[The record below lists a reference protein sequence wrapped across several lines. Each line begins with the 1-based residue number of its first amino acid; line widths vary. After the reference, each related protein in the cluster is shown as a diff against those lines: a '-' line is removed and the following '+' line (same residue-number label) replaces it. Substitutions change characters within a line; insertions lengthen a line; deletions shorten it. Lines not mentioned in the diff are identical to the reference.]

1 MKKLIAIAAACVALA
16 SCVKN
21 EVDFSGNFAQGEKI
35 DFQAVQGVQVES
47 RGDFE
52 GSAFIAAAFLLN
64 EGDTWAG
71 AHSTAQEYFKN
82 ETVTNTTGEWTTG
95 TAYYWPARGSL
106 TFYAVAPTGFTA
118 DRQWNTNKDY
128 IISNYSVE
136 TNKNVDLRV
145 ADIVREAKGNDVPA
159 VFRHK
164 LTKVNFGITKS
175 KSDPRE
181 IKLKSIVINGVYST
195 GTYTMPYNTVHGSGT
210 IVDFWTVPDGASG
223 ETCKLFE
230 GDLTVTDATQAIKIE
245 HSYMIP
251 QEFTSASYLT
261 VVYTVTNNGATE
273 TVTVNKHLGDDI
285 DTADKMWNM
294 NENISYNFTIGTV
307 EQIKWA
313 PTQEDWTPQS
323 YTIPL

>member
-35 DFQAVQGVQVES
+35 DFQAVQSVQVES
-47 RGDFE
+47 RGNFE
-52 GSAFIAAAFLLN
+52 GNAFIAAAFLLN
-64 EGDTWAG
+64 EGETWAG
-71 AHSTAQEYFKN
+71 AHTTAQEYFTN
-82 ETVTNTTGEWTTG
+82 ETVTNTTGEWTTA
-95 TAYYWPARGSL
+95 TAYYWPARGNL

-118 DRQWNTNKDY
+118 TRSWNTNKDY
-128 IISNYSVE
+128 IITDYSVE

-145 ADIVREAKGNDVPA
+145 ADIVREAKGNPVPA

-164 LTKVNFGITKS
+164 LTKLNFGITKS
-175 KSDPRE
+175 KGDLRE
-181 IKLKSIVINGVYST
+181 IKLKSIVIDGVYAK
-195 GTYTMPYNTVHGSGT
+195 GTYTMPYNAVHGSGT
-210 IVDFWTVPDGASG
+210 VVDFWTVPDGASS
-223 ETCKLFE
+223 ETCTLFN
-230 GDLTVTDATQAIKIE
+230 GDLTVTDATQAITID

-273 TVTVNKHLGDDI
+273 TVTVKKHLGDDI
-285 DTADKMWNM
+285 DKTDKMWSM

-313 PTQEDWTPQS
+313 PEQVDWKPES
-323 YTIPL
+323 FTIAL

>member
-47 RGDFE
+47 RGNFE
-52 GSAFIAAAFLLN
+52 GDAFIAAAFLLN
-64 EGDTWAG
+64 EGETWAG

-118 DRQWNTNKDY
+118 DRQWNANKDY

-136 TNKNVDLRV
+136 TNKDVDLRV

-164 LTKVNFGITKS
+164 LTKINFGITKAA
-175 KSDPRE
+175 SDPRE
-181 IKLKSIVINGVYST
+181 IKLQSIVISGVYST

-210 IVDFWTVPDGASG
+210 VVDFWTVPDGASG
-223 ETCKLFE
+223 ETCTLFDDE
-230 GDLTVTDATQAIKIE
+230 LTVTDATQTIAID
-245 HSYMIP
+245 HHYMIP

-273 TVTVNKHLGDDI
+273 TVTVKKHLGDDI

-313 PTQEDWTPQS
+313 PTQETWTDQS
-323 YTIPL
+323 FTIEL

>member
-52 GSAFIAAAFLLN
+52 GNAFIAAAFLLN

-128 IISNYSVE
+128 IISKYSVE

-273 TVTVNKHLGDDI
+273 TVTVKKHLGDDI

>member
-47 RGDFE
+47 RGAFE

-64 EGDTWAG
+64 EGETWAG
-71 AHSTAQEYFKN
+71 AHNTAQEYFKN

-118 DRQWNTNKDY
+118 DRQWNANKDY

-175 KSDPRE
+175 ASDPRE

-210 IVDFWTVPDGASG
+210 IVDYWIVPDGASG
-223 ETCKLFE
+223 ETCNLFS
-230 GDLTVTDATQAIKIE
+230 GDLTVTDATQAITIE

-261 VVYTVTNNGATE
+261 VIYTVTNNGATE
-273 TVTVNKHLGDDI
+273 TVTVKKHLGDDI

-294 NENISYNFTIGTV
+294 NENVSYNFTIGTV

-313 PTQEDWTPQS
+313 PTQEDWTDQS
-323 YTIPL
+323 FTIAL

>member
-47 RGDFE
+47 RGNFE
-52 GSAFIAAAFLLN
+52 GDAFIAAAFLLN
-64 EGDTWAG
+64 EGETWAG
-71 AHSTAQEYFKN
+71 AHTTAQEYFKN

-118 DRQWNTNKDY
+118 DRQWNANKDY

-136 TNKNVDLRV
+136 TNKDVDLRV
-145 ADIVREAKGNDVPA
+145 ADIVREAKGNVVPA

-164 LTKVNFGITKS
+164 LTKLNFGITKAA
-175 KSDPRE
+175 SDPRE
-181 IKLKSIVINGVYST
+181 IKLQSIVISGVYST
-195 GTYTMPYNTVHGSGT
+195 GTYTMPYNTIHGSST
-210 IVDFWTVPDGASG
+210 VVDFWTVPDGASG
-223 ETCKLFE
+223 ETCTLFDDE
-230 GDLTVTDATQAIKIE
+230 LTVTGATQTIAID
-245 HSYMIP
+245 HHYMIP
-251 QEFTSASYLT
+251 QEFTSASHLT
-261 VVYTVTNNGATE
+261 VVYTITNNGATE
-273 TVTVNKHLGDDI
+273 TVTVKKHLGDDI
-285 DTADKMWNM
+285 DTTDKMWNM

-313 PTQEDWTPQS
+313 PTQEDWTDQS
-323 YTIPL
+323 FTIEL

>member
-47 RGDFE
+47 RGNFE
-52 GSAFIAAAFLLN
+52 GNAFIAAAFLLN
-64 EGDTWAG
+64 EGETWAG
-71 AHSTAQEYFKN
+71 AHNTAQEYFKN

-118 DRQWNTNKDY
+118 DRQWNANKDY

-175 KSDPRE
+175 ASDPRT
-181 IKLKSIVINGVYST
+181 IILKSIVISGVYST

-210 IVDFWTVPDGASG
+210 IVDFWTVPDGASS
-223 ETCKLFE
+223 EVCTLFS
-230 GDLTVTDATQAIKIE
+230 GDLTVTNATQAITIE

-273 TVTVNKHLGDDI
+273 TVTVKKHLGDDI

-313 PTQEDWTPQS
+313 PTQEDWTTES
-323 YTIPL
+323 FNIAL

>member
-52 GSAFIAAAFLLN
+52 GNAFIAAAFLLN
-64 EGDTWAG
+64 EGETWAG
-71 AHSTAQEYFKN
+71 AHGTAQEYFKN

-118 DRQWNTNKDY
+118 DRQWNANKDY

-164 LTKVNFGITKS
+164 LTKLNFGITKS
-175 KSDPRE
+175 ASDPRE
-181 IKLKSIVINGVYST
+181 IKLKSIVIDGVYAK
-195 GTYTMPYNTVHGSGT
+195 GTYTMPYNAVHGSGT
-210 IVDFWTVPDGASG
+210 VVDFWTVPDGVSNDKCTLFNG
-223 ETCKLFE
+223 E
-230 GDLTVTDATQAIKIE
+230 LTVTDATQAITID
-245 HSYMIP
+245 HSYVIP

-273 TVTVNKHLGDDI
+273 TVTVKKHLGDDI
-285 DTADKMWNM
+285 DKTDKMWSM

-313 PTQEDWTPQS
+313 PEQEDWKPES
-323 YTIPL
+323 FNIAI

>member
-21 EVDFSGNFAQGEKI
+21 EVDFSGNFAQGERI

-47 RGDFE
+47 RGAFE
-52 GSAFIAAAFLLN
+52 GNAFIAAAFLLN
-64 EGDTWAG
+64 EGETWAG
-71 AHSTAQEYFKN
+71 AHNTAQEYFKN

-118 DRQWNTNKDY
+118 DRQWNANKDY

-136 TNKNVDLRV
+136 TNKSVDLRV

-175 KSDPRE
+175 ASDPRE

-195 GTYTMPYNTVHGSGT
+195 GTYTMPYNTIHGSGT
-210 IVDFWTVPDGASG
+210 TVDFWTVPDGASG

-230 GDLTVTDATQAIKIE
+230 GDLTVTDATQAITIE

-273 TVTVNKHLGDDI
+273 TVTVKKHLGDDI

-313 PTQEDWTPQS
+313 PTQEDWTTES
-323 YTIPL
+323 WNIKL

>member
-21 EVDFSGNFAQGEKI
+21 EVDFSGNFAQGERI

-47 RGDFE
+47 RGAFE
-52 GSAFIAAAFLLN
+52 GNAFIAAAFLLN
-64 EGDTWAG
+64 EGETWAG
-71 AHSTAQEYFKN
+71 AHNTAQEYFKN

-118 DRQWNTNKDY
+118 DRQWNANKDY

-136 TNKNVDLRV
+136 TNKSVDLRV

-175 KSDPRE
+175 ASDPRE

-230 GDLTVTDATQAIKIE
+230 GDLTVTDATQAITIE

-273 TVTVNKHLGDDI
+273 TVTVKKHLGDDI

-313 PTQEDWTPQS
+313 PTQEDWTTES
-323 YTIPL
+323 WNIKL

>member
-52 GSAFIAAAFLLN
+52 GNAFIAAAFLLN
-64 EGDTWAG
+64 EGETWAG
-71 AHSTAQEYFKN
+71 AHTTAQPYFKN
-82 ETVTNTTGEWTTG
+82 QEVTNTSGKWTTG

-118 DRQWNTNKDY
+118 DRQWNDNKDY

-164 LTKVNFGITKS
+164 LTKLNFGITKDA
-175 KSDPRE
+175 SDHRE
-181 IKLKSIVINGVYST
+181 IKLKSIVIDGVYAK
-195 GTYTMPYNTVHGSGT
+195 GTYTLPYNAVHGSGT
-210 IVDFWTVPDGASG
+210 IVDFWTVPDGASNEKCTLFNG
-223 ETCKLFE
+223 E
-230 GDLTVTDATQAIKIE
+230 LTVTNATQEITID
-245 HSYMIP
+245 HSYVIP

-261 VVYTVTNNGATE
+261 IVYTVTNNGATE
-273 TVTVNKHLGDDI
+273 TVTVKKHLGDDI
-285 DTADKMWNM
+285 DKDDKMWKM

-307 EQIKWA
+307 EQIMWA
-313 PTQEDWTPQS
+313 PTQEGWTTES
-323 YTIPL
+323 WNIAL

>member
-52 GSAFIAAAFLLN
+52 GNAFIAAAFLLN
-64 EGDTWAG
+64 EGETWAG
-71 AHSTAQEYFKN
+71 AHNTAQEYFTN
-82 ETVTNTTGEWTTG
+82 ETVTNTTGEWTTS

-118 DRQWNTNKDY
+118 DRQWNANKDY

-175 KSDPRE
+175 ASDPRE

-210 IVDFWTVPDGASG
+210 IVDFWTVPDGASS
-223 ETCKLFE
+223 EVCTLFS
-230 GDLTVTDATQAIKIE
+230 GDLTVTDATQAITIE

-273 TVTVNKHLGDDI
+273 TVTVKKHLGDDI

-313 PTQEDWTPQS
+313 PTQETWTDQS
-323 YTIPL
+323 FTIPL

>member
-47 RGDFE
+47 RGNFE
-52 GSAFIAAAFLLN
+52 GNAFIAAAFLLN
-64 EGDTWAG
+64 EGETWAG
-71 AHSTAQEYFKN
+71 AHNTAQEYFKN

-118 DRQWNTNKDY
+118 DRQWNANKDY

-175 KSDPRE
+175 ASDPRE

-223 ETCKLFE
+223 ETCNLFS
-230 GDLTVTDATQAIKIE
+230 GDLTVTDATQAITIE

-261 VVYTVTNNGATE
+261 VIYTVTNNGATE
-273 TVTVNKHLGDDI
+273 TVTVKKHLGDDI

-313 PTQEDWTPQS
+313 PTQEDWTDQS
-323 YTIPL
+323 FTIAL